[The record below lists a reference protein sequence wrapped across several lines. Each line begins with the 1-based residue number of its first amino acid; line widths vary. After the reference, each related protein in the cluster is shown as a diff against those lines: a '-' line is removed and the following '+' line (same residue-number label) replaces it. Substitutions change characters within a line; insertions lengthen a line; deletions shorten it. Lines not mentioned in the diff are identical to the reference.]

1 MPIAPWHHGRP
12 ACTLNR
18 AMDSP
23 APLKIPLKAVLIDI
37 VGALLCGGGVYGL
50 MVDDGATRMNV
61 AVAVLLIV
69 IGVGLMGYAMLC
81 ILLRIREA
89 SRSPER

>member
-1 MPIAPWHHGRP
+1 ME
-12 ACTLNR
+12 
-18 AMDSP
+18 SS

-50 MVDDGATRMNV
+50 VGDAGPTKMHV
-61 AVAVLLIV
+61 ALAVMLIV
-69 IGVGLMGYAMLC
+69 TGVGLMGYAMTR

-89 SRSPER
+89 SRGQDR

>member
-1 MPIAPWHHGRP
+1 MQ
-12 ACTLNR
+12 
-18 AMDSP
+18 SS

-50 MVDDGATRMNV
+50 VVGDGATRMHV

-69 IGVGLMGYAMLC
+69 TGLGLMGYAMTR

-89 SRSPER
+89 SRGPER

>member
-1 MPIAPWHHGRP
+1 ME
-12 ACTLNR
+12 
-18 AMDSP
+18 SS

-50 MVDDGATRMNV
+50 VAEDGATRMNV

-69 IGVGLMGYAMLC
+69 AGLGLMGYAMMR

-89 SRSPER
+89 SRRPER